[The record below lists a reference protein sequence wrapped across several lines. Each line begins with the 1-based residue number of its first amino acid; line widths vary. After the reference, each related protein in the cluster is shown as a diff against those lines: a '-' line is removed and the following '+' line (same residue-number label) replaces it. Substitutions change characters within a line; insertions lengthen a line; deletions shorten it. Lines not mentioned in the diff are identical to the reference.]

1 MSDTESENSEG
12 HSGDAV
18 VIDNGSGV
26 VKAGYAGE
34 DAPRCVFPCVVGQP
48 RHQGVMIGMG
58 NKDVF
63 IGDEAESKRG
73 ILTLKYPVEHGIVT
87 DWDDMQKVHNRM
99 TYQIFFI

>member
-1 MSDTESENSEG
+1 MSDTES
-12 HSGDAV
+12 DASDEHKGEAI

-58 NKDVF
+58 SKDVF

-73 ILTLKYPVEHGIVT
+73 ILTLKYPVDHGIVT
-87 DWDDMQKVHNRM
+87 DWDDMQKVQCNMHP
-99 TYQIFFI
+99 Y